1 MFLALLLVTFAIAL
15 IISFVV
21 VRLFEQPIA
30 SILARI
36 IPEEM
41 SSAWLR
47 YIKFAIYVMGVSGG
61 VNIWYLDR
69 YITPS
74 ESGTAPLVLNT
85 NRWILEIYRTALQT
99 LQSIAGT
106 LLVFFLFALIAYVI
120 VRAFELRK
128 PGQAER
134 ERERTTDGARQETV

>member
-1 MFLALLLVTFAIAL
+1 MFPALLLVTFVIAL
-15 IISFVV
+15 TISYVV
-21 VRLFEQPIA
+21 VRIFEKPIE

-36 IPEEM
+36 IPEEI

-47 YIKFAIYVMGVSGG
+47 YIKFAIYVMGVAGG

-74 ESGTAPLVLNT
+74 ESGMEPLVLNT
-85 NRWILEIYRTALQT
+85 NRWILEIYRTVLET
-99 LQSIAGT
+99 LQGIAGT

-120 VRAFELRK
+120 VRVFELRK
-128 PGQAER
+128 PGQPER
-134 ERERTTDGARQETV
+134 EREIMSDGARQKTV